1 MSEYVITTDSSKKEI
16 KIISGGEISIDGKIV
31 NYELVQLLD
40 STLFLRINNKLH
52 EIIYEKISGNEYFIY
67 LNGQKVKT
75 IVRTELEEKVSELL
89 KSKKGGSAE
98 TDIVAPM
105 PGLLLKILKQEGE
118 EVSVGEPVAIL
129 EAMKM
134 ENEIRS
140 HFNGKIA
147 KIYIHEGE
155 SVEKGE
161 LILKIN

>member
-1 MSEYVITTDSSKKEI
+1 MSEYVVTTDNSKRDI
-16 KIISGGEISIDGKIV
+16 RIISENEITIDGKIIK
-31 NYELVQLLD
+31 YELVQIVNNR
-40 STLFLRINNKLH
+40 LFLRIHNKLY
-52 EIIYEKISGNEYFIY
+52 EIIYEKKSGNDYFIY
-67 LNGQKVKT
+67 LNGRKIKT
-75 IVRTELEEKVSELL
+75 TVRTELEEKVSELL
-89 KSKKGGSAE
+89 KSKKGGSVE
-98 TDIVAPM
+98 TDITAPM
-105 PGLLLKILKQEGE
+105 PGLLLKILKKEGD

-147 KIYIHEGE
+147 KIYIKEGE